1 MQRGSDK
8 HSARE
13 DDALARDVENMLR
26 GTGPNHAQEWKDPEA
41 EGKDPEAPVDDD
53 PEREWPPEPRR

>member
-13 DDALARDVENMLR
+13 DDALARDVESMLR
-26 GTGPNHAQEWKDPEA
+26 GAGPNHAQEWNDPEVPA
-41 EGKDPEAPVDDD
+41 DDD
-53 PEREWPPEPRR
+53 LELEWPPEPRK

>member
-13 DDALARDVENMLR
+13 DDALARDVESMLR

-41 EGKDPEAPVDDD
+41 PDDD
-53 PEREWPPEPRR
+53 PELEWPPEPHK

>member
-13 DDALARDVENMLR
+13 DDALARDVESMLR
-26 GTGPNHAQEWKDPEA
+26 GTGSNHAQEWKDPDVTA
-41 EGKDPEAPVDDD
+41 DDD
-53 PEREWPPEPRR
+53 PEQEWPPEPRR

>member
-13 DDALARDVENMLR
+13 DDALAHDVESMLR

-41 EGKDPEAPVDDD
+41 PADDD
-53 PEREWPPEPRR
+53 PELEWPPEPRR